1 MLFFRPSLNYL
12 VTFFLL
18 FIHLHHSIK
27 LRDHPTK
34 VSNDVA
40 GTLLSL
46 KNSVVH
52 PESRGRST
60 PAPMPPPPPSS
71 HYSPTQAMPGYVP
84 SSSPGPHAPHS
95 YIQNYPYGST
105 NGDSPTARHGAL
117 HPSQSLAYTV
127 NYSGHAQTLSGGYGA
142 QVLGPHHPRH
152 HHHHHHIHQQYPQYP
167 EHCPS
172 PSTTAAASAAT
183 LQHPVQ
189 TANVHFPAMSVNVSM
204 SMNVGMNPQLGPAG
218 PYKCDAT
225 TGVGAGPGAVPG
237 SSSSPT
243 LSSAGFNWALPPSSP
258 PIPPPDSLTQ
268 YSQGAAAPSSL
279 DAHYNPYP
287 GQTNHHHHAFTA
299 HFGPEEYKPSTL
311 DLRPPPPP
319 GLYYKQDPDIAAV
332 AAFQDSGKFCTI
344 SHPHHH
350 YHAVHPHHHH
360 HHHDHHILKRNRFV
374 SERSL
379 SGTQG
384 LDGALVKTNLCRQ
397 CGKTYA
403 RPSTLKTHLRTHSGE
418 KPYKCSTCNKSFSQA
433 ANLTAHLRTHSG
445 EKPFRCHICDRR
457 FSQSSSVTTHMRT
470 HSGERPYRC
479 RMCKK
484 AFSDSST
491 LTKHLRIHSGEKPY
505 QCKLCLL
512 RFSQSGNLN
521 RHMRVH
527 AASS

>member
-1 MLFFRPSLNYL
+1 MHS
-12 VTFFLL
+12 FLTPL
-18 FIHLHHSIK
+18 LRR
-27 LRDHPTK
+27 RDHPSK
-34 VSNDVA
+34 VSSDVA

-52 PESRGRST
+52 SESRGRSP
-60 PAPMPPPPPSS
+60 PASMPPPPASS
-71 HYSPTQAMPGYVP
+71 HYSPTQAMPGFV
-84 SSSPGPHAPHS
+84 SSGSPGPHAPHS
-95 YIQNYPYGST
+95 YLQNHPYSNS
-105 NGDSPTARHGAL
+105 NGGSPTMGHGAL

-127 NYSGHAQTLSGGYGA
+127 NYGGHGAQSLSSGYGA
-142 QVLGPHHPRH
+142 QVLGPHHPH
-152 HHHHHHIHQQYPQYP
+152 HPRHHHHIHHQYPQYP
-167 EHCPS
+167 EQCSS
-172 PSTTAAASAAT
+172 PNTSSAAT
-183 LQHPVQ
+183 SAALQHPVQ

-218 PYKCDAT
+218 TYKCGPA
-225 TGVGAGPGAVPG
+225 TGVNAGPGTVPG
-237 SSSSPT
+237 SSSSPS
-243 LSSAGFNWALPPSSP
+243 LSSTGLNWALPPPSP
-258 PIPPPDSLTQ
+258 PLPPPDPLSQ
-268 YSQGAAAPSSL
+268 YPHGAAAPGGL
-279 DAHYNPYP
+279 DAHYNTYP
-287 GQTNHHHHAFTA
+287 GQASHPHHAFTA
-299 HFGPEEYKPSTL
+299 HFGHEEYKPSTL

-319 GLYYKQDPDIAAV
+319 GLYYKQDPDVAAV
-332 AAFQDSGKFCTI
+332 TAFQDSGKFCAI

-350 YHAVHPHHHH
+350 YHTVHPHHHH
-360 HHHDHHILKRNRFV
+360 HHHHHPHDHHILKRNRFV
-374 SERSL
+374 TERTL
-379 SGTQG
+379 SGAQG